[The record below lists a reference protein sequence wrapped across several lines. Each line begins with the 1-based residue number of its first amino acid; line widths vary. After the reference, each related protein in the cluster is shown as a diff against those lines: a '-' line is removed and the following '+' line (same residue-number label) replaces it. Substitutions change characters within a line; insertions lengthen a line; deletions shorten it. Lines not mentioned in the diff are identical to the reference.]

1 MKTVKWTD
9 DMIRILR
16 NMYPQDTNA
25 RIAGAIGV
33 GTRAVAAKAA
43 ELGLEKERDRKRQE
57 AECIIIKRYG
67 SHSQAEL
74 SRLTGLCLRTVKRI
88 AVRLGLERDMEDAAK
103 FISARRREII
113 RRERLRLR
121 IGLEPISNVKVT
133 GNRRRVIL
141 RNRLRQSG
149 YIVARGNCTV
159 FFNPDMNRNKRHES
173 KGVSLGLTFLPLAS
187 QQQSFNTTII

>member
-1 MKTVKWTD
+1 ML
-9 DMIRILR
+9 RILR
-16 NMYPQDTNA
+16 SMYPQDTNA

-43 ELGLEKERDRKRQE
+43 ELGLEKERDRKRRE
-57 AECIIIKRYG
+57 AEFTIMKQYCT
-67 SHSQAEL
+67 HSQAEL

-103 FISARRREII
+103 FISARRRDII

-121 IGLEPISNVKVT
+121 IGLDPISNVKVT
-133 GNRRRVIL
+133 GNRSRVIL

-149 YIVARGNCTV
+149 YMVARGNCTV
-159 FFNPDMNRNKRHES
+159 FFNPDMPRNTRHES
-173 KGVSLGLTFLPLAS
+173 KGVSLGLQFLPLS
-187 QQQSFNTTII
+187 PQ

>member
-67 SHSQAEL
+67 SHSQA
-74 SRLTGLCLRTVKRI
+74 
-88 AVRLGLERDMEDAAK
+88 
-103 FISARRREII
+103 
-113 RRERLRLR
+113 
-121 IGLEPISNVKVT
+121 
-133 GNRRRVIL
+133 
-141 RNRLRQSG
+141 
-149 YIVARGNCTV
+149 
-159 FFNPDMNRNKRHES
+159 
-173 KGVSLGLTFLPLAS
+173 
-187 QQQSFNTTII
+187 